1 MATPHPLVVRMQDG
15 TEQTFNSLTPELD
28 AALGSPGAQLIDPLS
43 GQPIQTTK
51 LPGGG
56 WLATTADG
64 FQLPLNVI
72 QGQGFAEGQEEAL
85 ANLGQNVPPSL
96 ITKWQ
101 QTGTPE
107 TVQPV
112 QANSAPPAGTPGTL
126 EYALSTWDRLK
137 AKANLTSQDRGRK
150 SWALVHIGRAKDAGL
165 VTGDNKG
172 SSGSNKG
179 VFTLTD
185 LGKGSRQIF
194 VGDINRIN
202 QGKPPKYDYGQNVPS
217 LITSRQEQWQQTGTP
232 ETVQP
237 VQTNSAPPA
246 GHPLVVRMQDGTEQ
260 TFNSLTPELDA
271 ALGSP
276 GAQLI
281 DPLSGQPI
289 QTTKLPGGGWLATT
303 ADGFQLPLNVIQGRG
318 FAEGQEEALANLGQ
332 NVGHPLVVRMQD
344 GTEQTFNSLTPE
356 LDAALGSPGAQLI
369 DPLSGQPIQ
378 TTKLPGGGWLA
389 TTADGFQLPLNV
401 IQGRGFAE
409 GQEEALANL
418 GQNVGHPLV
427 VRMQD
432 GTEQT
437 FNSLTPELD
446 AALGSPGAQLIDP
459 LSGQPIQ
466 TTKLPGGG
474 WLATTADG
482 FQLPLNVIQGR
493 GFAEGQEEALANLGG
508 GGPLPDDFGTFMEPW
523 TKEFSYD
530 PGKASETDAFK
541 FQFDEG
547 MKALNRASSAGGRID
562 SGRARKDAMRFGQG
576 LAATYDDRYYNRARG
591 EFDLARNI
599 FRTNQSDRFNKLA
612 SVSGLAQV
620 AGAELGTAGRDYAGN
635 TGNILLNTAG
645 QQAEYAAQG
654 ANARASGYV
663 GSANAVNQGISN
675 VNQAAQDYWLY
686 RDIYG
691 RRN

>member
-1 MATPHPLVVRMQDG
+1 MATPR
-15 TEQTFNSLTPELD
+15 
-28 AALGSPGAQLIDPLS
+28 
-43 GQPIQTTK
+43 
-51 LPGGG
+51 
-56 WLATTADG
+56 
-64 FQLPLNVI
+64 
-72 QGQGFAEGQEEAL
+72 
-85 ANLGQNVPPSL
+85 
-96 ITKWQ
+96 
-101 QTGTPE
+101 
-107 TVQPV
+107 
-112 QANSAPPAGTPGTL
+112 TL
-126 EYALSTWDRLK
+126 EDALSTWDRLK

-185 LGKGSRQIF
+185 LGKGSRQIH

-303 ADGFQLPLNVIQGRG
+303 ADGFQLPLNVIQGQG

-332 NVGHPLVVRMQD
+332 NVGHPLVVRMQDGTEQTFNSLTPELDAALGSPGAQLIDPLSGQPIQTTKLPGGGWLATTADGSDPLVVRMQD

-691 RRN
+691 RHN

>member
-1 MATPHPLVVRMQDG
+1 M
-15 TEQTFNSLTPELD
+15 
-28 AALGSPGAQLIDPLS
+28 
-43 GQPIQTTK
+43 
-51 LPGGG
+51 
-56 WLATTADG
+56 
-64 FQLPLNVI
+64 
-72 QGQGFAEGQEEAL
+72 
-85 ANLGQNVPPSL
+85 
-96 ITKWQ
+96 
-101 QTGTPE
+101 
-107 TVQPV
+107 
-112 QANSAPPAGTPGTL
+112 
-126 EYALSTWDRLK
+126 
-137 AKANLTSQDRGRK
+137 
-150 SWALVHIGRAKDAGL
+150 
-165 VTGDNKG
+165 
-172 SSGSNKG
+172 
-179 VFTLTD
+179 
-185 LGKGSRQIF
+185 
-194 VGDINRIN
+194 
-202 QGKPPKYDYGQNVPS
+202 
-217 LITSRQEQWQQTGTP
+217 RQEQWQQTGTP

-237 VQTNSAPPA
+237 VQANSAPPA

-289 QTTKLPGGGWLATT
+289 RTTKLPGGGWVATT
-303 ADGFQLPLNVIQGRG
+303 PDGFQLPLNVIQGR
-318 FAEGQEEALANLGQ
+318 
-332 NVGHPLVVRMQD
+332 R
-344 GTEQTFNSLTPE
+344 
-356 LDAALGSPGAQLI
+356 
-369 DPLSGQPIQ
+369 
-378 TTKLPGGGWLA
+378 
-389 TTADGFQLPLNV
+389 
-401 IQGRGFAE
+401 
-409 GQEEALANL
+409 
-418 GQNVGHPLV
+418 
-427 VRMQD
+427 
-432 GTEQT
+432 
-437 FNSLTPELD
+437 
-446 AALGSPGAQLIDP
+446 
-459 LSGQPIQ
+459 
-466 TTKLPGGG
+466 
-474 WLATTADG
+474 
-482 FQLPLNVIQGR
+482 
-493 GFAEGQEEALANLGG
+493 FAEGQEEALANLGG

>member
-401 IQGRGFAE
+401 IQG
-409 GQEEALANL
+409 Q
-418 GQNVGHPLV
+418 
-427 VRMQD
+427 
-432 GTEQT
+432 
-437 FNSLTPELD
+437 
-446 AALGSPGAQLIDP
+446 
-459 LSGQPIQ
+459 
-466 TTKLPGGG
+466 
-474 WLATTADG
+474 
-482 FQLPLNVIQGR
+482 

-645 QQAEYAAQG
+645 QQGEFAAQG

-691 RRN
+691 RHN